1 MIKNWMAVGALCM
14 ALAIAAGGLCA
25 GEKER
30 ADIFFR
36 PAALPDAAR
45 FTDCAVFPDGT
56 FWIEQFDAEND
67 ACFESRRLMP
77 IAFDQDAAKKLVFAE
92 WPEAHGIVVS
102 DFHTLAKKLSY
113 PVIKLEFLTGHN
125 EDTWRHSG
133 AVVYSDDWTFLFV
146 AGVDADSEIG
156 NTANADANDAL
167 GAYLD
172 RVVASLEFAPAPG
185 EWPAEAIP
193 VMLADEGSEEWST
206 NEIMN
211 ALIRIKRELNPGR
224 EEGRAAGRTAFRYD
238 GLEMISLH
246 GLAVHCFAFGT
257 DSPEKFTVER
267 HLAADRRGVVYE
279 AVMSE
284 GGMYEPVREFDLPEL
299 PNWWGSFRN
308 GDKLLRITSVREG
321 PYSMYF
327 VFALTAGDKT
337 VADALAPFDDR
348 IAFYDSL
355 LFTLSDDGESI
366 EATLDPESPQ
376 SPGAAGLSEC
386 VGVYFRE
393 GGE

>member
-1 MIKNWMAVGALCM
+1 MAIGAVCV
-14 ALAIAAGGLCA
+14 ALTVAAGGLCA
-25 GEKER
+25 GEGER
-30 ADIFFR
+30 SDIFFR
-36 PAALPDAAR
+36 PAALPETAR

-56 FWIEQFDAEND
+56 FWIERFDAEND

-77 IAFDQDAAKKLVFAE
+77 MAFSHDAAKKLVFAE

-102 DFHTLAKKLSY
+102 DFHALAKKLSY
-113 PVIKLEFLTGHN
+113 PVIKVEFLTGHN

-133 AVVYSDDWTFLFV
+133 AVVYADDWTFLFV

-156 NTANADANDAL
+156 IGAAADANDAL
-167 GAYLD
+167 GEYLD
-172 RVVASLEFAPAPG
+172 RVVASLEFAPKPG
-185 EWPAEAIP
+185 EWPDGAIP
-193 VMLADEGSEEWST
+193 VMFADAGSEEWST

-257 DSPEKFTVER
+257 DGPEKFTVER

-284 GGMYEPVREFDLPEL
+284 GGMYEPVREFDLPES
-299 PNWWGSFRN
+299 PNWWGTFRN
-308 GDKLLRITSVREG
+308 GDKLLRVVSVREG

-327 VFALTAGDKT
+327 VFTLTAGDKT
-337 VADALAPFDDR
+337 VADSLAPFDDR
-348 IAFYDSL
+348 LAFYESL
-355 LFTLSDDGESI
+355 LFTLSDDGESV
-366 EATLDPESPQ
+366 EATLDPESAQ
-376 SPGAAGLSEC
+376 SPDGAGLDEC
-386 VGVYFRE
+386 VGVYFR
-393 GGE
+393 